1 MKALVGGGSQ
11 RSAPMGSTV
20 SPSSAHSP
28 AHSARRS
35 RPAGRR
41 RDPATGR
48 RRAWGD
54 RGGDVGMKLIP
65 RSIQESNMNRRN
77 NKWHPQRYLVTG
89 MITIIPLW
97 ITWWVLA
104 FIFDQLSAVSMP
116 AVRTLAGRLNG
127 PSDPLIG
134 LLLLPGAQS
143 LVAALLT
150 LLSLY
155 LLGLLTSF
163 VVGRRL
169 IALMDGVLHRIP
181 LVQTIYGGVRQL
193 LRSLESRP
201 DQPQR
206 VVLIEFPGP
215 HMRAVG
221 FVTKILKD
229 ADSGR
234 ELATV
239 YVPTTPN
246 PTSGYV
252 QIVPTDRLTVTDWTV
267 DEAMRFIISGGTI
280 SPDSIRYGAPTS
292 TFTSPTP

>member
-1 MKALVGGGSQ
+1 
-11 RSAPMGSTV
+11 
-20 SPSSAHSP
+20 
-28 AHSARRS
+28 
-35 RPAGRR
+35 
-41 RDPATGR
+41 
-48 RRAWGD
+48 
-54 RGGDVGMKLIP
+54 
-65 RSIQESNMNRRN
+65 MNWRN
-77 NKWHPQRYLVTG
+77 GKWHPQRYLVTG

-104 FIFDQLSAVSMP
+104 FIFDQLTAVSMP
-116 AVRTLAGRLNG
+116 AVRTLADRLNG
-127 PSDPLIG
+127 PTDPLIG
-134 LLLLPGAQS
+134 LLLLPSVQS

-150 LLSLY
+150 LLALY

-169 IALMDGVLHRIP
+169 IALMDGILHRIP

-221 FVTKILKD
+221 FVTKTLKD
-229 ADSGR
+229 ADSGQ
-234 ELATV
+234 ELAAV

-252 QIVPTDRLTVTDWTV
+252 QIVPIDRLTATDWTV

-280 SPDSIRYGAPTS
+280 SPDSVRYAAPTP
-292 TFTSPTP
+292 TVTSPRP

>member
-1 MKALVGGGSQ
+1 
-11 RSAPMGSTV
+11 
-20 SPSSAHSP
+20 
-28 AHSARRS
+28 
-35 RPAGRR
+35 
-41 RDPATGR
+41 
-48 RRAWGD
+48 
-54 RGGDVGMKLIP
+54 
-65 RSIQESNMNRRN
+65 MNWRN

-97 ITWWVLA
+97 ITWWVLT
-104 FIFDQLSAVSMP
+104 FIFDQLTAVSMP

-127 PSDPLIG
+127 PTDPLIG
-134 LLLLPGAQS
+134 LLLLPGMQS

-163 VVGRRL
+163 VVGRRM

-229 ADSGR
+229 TDSSQ

-239 YVPTTPN
+239 YVPTSPN

-252 QIVPTDRLTVTDWTV
+252 QIVPTDRLTATDWTV

-292 TFTSPTP
+292 TFTSTFTPPTP